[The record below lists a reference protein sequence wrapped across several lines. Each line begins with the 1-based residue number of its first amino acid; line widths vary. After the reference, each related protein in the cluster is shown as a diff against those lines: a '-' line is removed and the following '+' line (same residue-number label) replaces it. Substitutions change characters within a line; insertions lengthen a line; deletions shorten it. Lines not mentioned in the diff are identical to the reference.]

1 MCGNAICG
9 RVFEL
14 SRVDLSG
21 LVVREAGQPDETN
34 SAPDPRR
41 CFAAPIGRPA
51 SEFSRRPA
59 IQCVAAQSGT
69 GRAAAVRVADSALAF
84 TGQVVAPRL
93 GGDVRTEAEA
103 AWDVFGPVLAR
114 RASAAE
120 SVVRQGGEMADEPAV
135 KAVESAVAVRFTAGP
150 VAAVMPA
157 DGNVFIPG
165 QAE

>member
-1 MCGNAICG
+1 MKPIRRLILGGVSLRRLA
-9 RVFEL
+9 
-14 SRVDLSG
+14 
-21 LVVREAGQPDETN
+21 AQP
-34 SAPDPRR
+34 A
-41 CFAAPIGRPA
+41 CFPGV
-51 SEFSRRPA
+51 PA

-114 RASAAE
+114 RASATE
-120 SVVRQGGEMADEPAV
+120 SVERQGGEMADELAV
-135 KAVESAVAVRFTAGP
+135 KAVESAVKLRFTAGP